1 MPSSTPRYVI
11 PYVVIGDT
19 VASVAQTT
27 QDMANRLDLLNGEGG
42 SFSAVMAAN
51 TTLLTPVTLSRTY
64 PGNGLAGVPGA
75 VTVNSTSQI
84 AASTVWNWWVQ
95 SWTGTGT
102 TITGFTI
109 GMQASTAITR
119 TIGWRFIPQM

>member
-1 MPSSTPRYVI
+1 VI